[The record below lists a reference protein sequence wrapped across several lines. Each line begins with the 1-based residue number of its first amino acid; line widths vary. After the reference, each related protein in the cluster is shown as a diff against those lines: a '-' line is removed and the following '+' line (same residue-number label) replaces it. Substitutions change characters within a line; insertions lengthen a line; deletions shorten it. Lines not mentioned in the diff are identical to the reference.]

1 MGKEETRKWG
11 QQVETTLSR
20 LGVQDQARGQRQEG
34 KQCVLGGNVG
44 MAMWFDKTEKFLSY
58 VYVNELMNQ
67 GKKRGRG

>member
-1 MGKEETRKWG
+1 M
-11 QQVETTLSR
+11 
-20 LGVQDQARGQRQEG
+20 
-34 KQCVLGGNVG
+34 CVGGNVG